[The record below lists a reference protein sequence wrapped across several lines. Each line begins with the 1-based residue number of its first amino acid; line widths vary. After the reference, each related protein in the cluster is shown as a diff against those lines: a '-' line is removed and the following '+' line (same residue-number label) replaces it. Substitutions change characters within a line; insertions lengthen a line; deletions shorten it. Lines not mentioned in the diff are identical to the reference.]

1 MREFEDNDD
10 VRVMLLL
17 QRTSAAG
24 LTLVCMSRSLSCR
37 HAFMHARIKL
47 AFPLCSIPCIA
58 AAKMA

>member
-24 LTLVCMSRSLSCR
+24 LTLVYLSYHSLLF
-37 HAFMHARIKL
+37 AV
-47 AFPLCSIPCIA
+47 PLLVSASTACPSSVLVYL
-58 AAKMA
+58 